1 MKLVFMGTPDF
12 AVPSLDRL
20 AACGHE
26 IAAVVTRPDRPRGRG
41 RKLAPPPVKTAAHRL
56 GLPVIQ
62 PRSLEATDF
71 LDRLRRIN
79 ADLFVVV
86 AFVILPRVVL
96 KIPTFGSV
104 NLHPSLLPKYRG
116 AAPINWAIIR
126 GETETGISVFRLTTR
141 VDAGDLLFQQ
151 VVGIGQDETAGE
163 LSDRLRTMG
172 ANALAAVVD
181 GLERDELTS
190 KPQPH
195 TKVTRAPRLEKEDGR
210 IDWTRDAA
218 TIRNLVRG
226 TNPFPGAFTT
236 WRGEY
241 LKVHRAEAAHG
252 AGLPGEVVVADGRKG
267 CVIAAGEGT
276 LALEE
281 VQPAGK
287 GRMSGAELVRGYRIE
302 AGEIFGDAARY
313 CE

>member
-12 AVPSLDRL
+12 AVPSLERL

-26 IAAVVTRPDRPRGRG
+26 IAAVVTRPDRPQGRG

-56 GLPVIQ
+56 GLPVMQ
-62 PRSLEATDF
+62 PCSLEATDL
-71 LDRLRRIN
+71 LDRLRRVN

-86 AFVILPRVVL
+86 AFVILPRAVL
-96 KIPTFGSV
+96 KIPAFGSV

-126 GETETGISVFRLTTR
+126 GETETGISVFRLAKR

-151 VVGIGQDETAGE
+151 PVGIGPDETAGE
-163 LSDRLRTMG
+163 LSDRLRILG
-172 ANALAAVVD
+172 ANALAAVVN

-190 KPQPH
+190 EPQPNAG
-195 TKVTRAPRLEKEDGR
+195 VTRAPRLAKEDGR
-210 IDWTRDAA
+210 IDWTGSAA
-218 TIRNLVRG
+218 SIRNLVRG

-241 LKVHRAEAAHG
+241 LKVHRAAIARG
-252 AGLPGEVVVADGRKG
+252 GGLPGEVVVADGRKG
-267 CVIAAGEGT
+267 CVIAAGDGT
-276 LALEE
+276 VALEE

-287 GRMSGAELVRGYRIE
+287 RRLSGAELVRGYRLE
-302 AGEIFGDAARY
+302 AGEIFGDAAWNR
-313 CE
+313 E

>member
-41 RKLAPPPVKTAAHRL
+41 RKLAPPPVKTAARRL
-56 GLPVIQ
+56 GIPVMQ
-62 PRSLEATDF
+62 PHSLDATDF
-71 LDRLRRIN
+71 LDRLRRFD

-96 KIPTFGSV
+96 KIPRFGSV

-172 ANALAAVVD
+172 ADALAAVVD

-190 KPQPH
+190 KPQPD
-195 TKVTRAPRLEKEDGR
+195 KGVTRAPRLEKEDGR
-210 IDWTRDAA
+210 IDWTCCAA
-218 TIRNLVRG
+218 SIRNLVRG

-252 AGLPGEVVVADGRKG
+252 AGLPGEVIVADGRKG

-276 LALEE
+276 LAIEE

-302 AGEIFGDAARY
+302 AGEIFGDAARN